1 MTDIKLLGHFYNESH
16 PLRMAIS
23 TIPYIGSYL
32 DQYLSGQGQD
42 FAQRRVEY
50 LIEQLQIEMD
60 AVQESLIESGLLNS
74 EEGYDL
80 TQKTFITAARTRQK
94 EKLNLFAKI
103 LKGAFTTKTE
113 IHDPEMYL
121 RIVDELSVREIEVTF
136 LIHRVK
142 VKCDIALKEDTE
154 NYEGMS
160 LSDAHVYSYTFPEFS
175 QDELEYTFPRLERTG
190 LVKELVGS
198 YTGYGGGEYL
208 PTPLLNK
215 FISFISGE
223 DVC

>member
-1 MTDIKLLGHFYNESH
+1 MTDIKIFGHFYNESN
-16 PLRMAIS
+16 PLRIAIS
-23 TIPYIGSYL
+23 TIPYIGSYI

-50 LIEQLQIEMD
+50 LIEQLNIEMD
-60 AVQESLIESGLLNS
+60 AVKESLIESGLFNS

-80 TQKTFITAARTRQK
+80 TQKTFIAAARTRQK

-103 LKGAFTTKTE
+103 LRGAFTTQTE

-121 RIVDELSVREIEVTF
+121 KIVDELSVREIEITF

-142 VKCDIALKEDTE
+142 VKQAILLNEEAEDS
-154 NYEGMS
+154 EGMS
-160 LSDAHVYSYTFPEFS
+160 LSDAQLYSLTFPEFT
-175 QDELEYTFPRLERTG
+175 QEELEYTFPRLERTG

-198 YTGYGGGEYL
+198 YMGYGGGSYL
-208 PTPLLNK
+208 PTPLLSK
-215 FISFISGE
+215 FINFISGE
-223 DVC
+223 NIN